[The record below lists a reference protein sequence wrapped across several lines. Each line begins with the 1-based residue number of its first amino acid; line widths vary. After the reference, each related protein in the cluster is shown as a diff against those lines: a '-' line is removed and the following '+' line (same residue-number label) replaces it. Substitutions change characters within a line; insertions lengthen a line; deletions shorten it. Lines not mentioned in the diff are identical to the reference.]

1 MHKKIVMEILRM
13 KKKLRINRFI
23 IIAVLIY
30 FIYTLVSQQQ
40 TLNSYKQEA
49 STYSNQIEEANDKN
63 EELKNVKNNINS
75 TEYIENMA
83 REKLGM
89 YLPNER
95 VYIDIT
101 N

>member
-1 MHKKIVMEILRM
+1 M

-30 FIYTLVSQQQ
+30 FIYTIVSQQQ

>member
-1 MHKKIVMEILRM
+1 MEILRM
-13 KKKLRINRFI
+13 KKKLRINRFF

-30 FIYTLVSQQQ
+30 FIYTLFSQQQ

-49 STYSNQIEEANDKN
+49 STYSNQIEEANEKN
-63 EELKNVKNNINS
+63 DELKNVKNNINS

>member
-1 MHKKIVMEILRM
+1 M
-13 KKKLRINRFI
+13 KKKFRIGRLVVI
-23 IIAVLIY
+23 LVLLY
-30 FIYTLVSQQQ
+30 FIYVCVTQQQ
-40 TLNSYKQEA
+40 TMASYEK
-49 STYSNQIEEANDKN
+49 EANLYKENIEDAEKQRAKL
-63 EELKNVKNNINS
+63 ENVKENIDS
-75 TEYIENMA
+75 TEYIEDVA

>member
-1 MHKKIVMEILRM
+1 M

-89 YLPNER
+89 YLPKER

>member
-1 MHKKIVMEILRM
+1 M

-75 TEYIENMA
+75 TEYIENMV
-83 REKLGM
+83 REKLGL

>member
-1 MHKKIVMEILRM
+1 M
-13 KKKLRINRFI
+13 KKKLKINRFI

-30 FIYTLVSQQQ
+30 FICTLFSQQQ
-40 TLNSYKQEA
+40 TLNSYKSEA
-49 STYSNQIEEANDKN
+49 EIYRAQIETAN
-63 EELKNVKNNINS
+63 EETVALKNIKNNINS
-75 TEYIENMA
+75 TEYIENVA

>member
-1 MHKKIVMEILRM
+1 M
-13 KKKLRINRFI
+13 KKKLKINRFI
-23 IIAVLIY
+23 VIAVLIY
-30 FIYTLVSQQQ
+30 FIYTIFSQQQ
-40 TLNSYKQEA
+40 TLSSYEQEA
-49 STYSNQIEEANDKN
+49 TMYNNQIEEANEKN
-63 EELKNVKNNINS
+63 TELKDIKNNINS

-95 VYIDIT
+95 VYIDVT

>member
-1 MHKKIVMEILRM
+1 M
-13 KKKLRINRFI
+13 KKKIKINRLI
-23 IIAVLIY
+23 IIAVIGY
-30 FIYTLVSQQQ
+30 FVYVCLMQQQ
-40 TLNSYKQEA
+40 TMDSYDKEA
-49 STYSNQIEEANDKN
+49 TEYQNQIVEAQAEN
-63 EELKNVKNNINS
+63 EKLQYIKSNIDS
-75 TEYIENMA
+75 TEYIEEVA

>member
-1 MHKKIVMEILRM
+1 M

-30 FIYTLVSQQQ
+30 FIYTLFSQQQ

-49 STYSNQIEEANDKN
+49 STYSNQIEEANEKN
-63 EELKNVKNNINS
+63 DELKTVKNNINS

-89 YLPNER
+89 YLPNE
-95 VYIDIT
+95 
-101 N
+101 

>member
-1 MHKKIVMEILRM
+1 M
-13 KKKLRINRFI
+13 KKKLKISRFI

-30 FIYTLVSQQQ
+30 FAFTIFSQQQ
-40 TLNSYKQEA
+40 TLNSYEKEA
-49 STYSNQIEEANDKN
+49 SSYENQINEMKENTNDLQN
-63 EELKNVKNNINS
+63 IKNNINS
-75 TEYIENMA
+75 TEYIEDIA

-101 N
+101 K

>member
-1 MHKKIVMEILRM
+1 M

-23 IIAVLIY
+23 IIAVTIY
-30 FIYTLVSQQQ
+30 FVCTIISQQH
-40 TLNSYKQEA
+40 TLSSYEKEA
-49 STYSNQIEEANDKN
+49 ATYETKIDQAKEET

-75 TEYIENMA
+75 TEYIENVA

-95 VYIDIT
+95 VYIDI
-101 N
+101 NN

>member
-1 MHKKIVMEILRM
+1 MKKI
-13 KKKLRINRFI
+13 LRINRFI

>member
-1 MHKKIVMEILRM
+1 M

-49 STYSNQIEEANDKN
+49 STYSNQLEEANDKN

>member
-1 MHKKIVMEILRM
+1 M
-13 KKKLRINRFI
+13 KKKLKINRLI
-23 IIAVLIY
+23 IIAVILY
-30 FIYTLVSQQQ
+30 FVYVIISQQQ

-49 STYSNQIEEANDKN
+49 ATYENQINTAN
-63 EELKNVKNNINS
+63 EETTQLKEIKNNINS
-75 TEYIENMA
+75 TEYIENIA

-101 N
+101 K

>member
-1 MHKKIVMEILRM
+1 M

-30 FIYTLVSQQQ
+30 FIYTLFSQQK
-40 TLNSYKQEA
+40 TLNSYKQDA
-49 STYSNQIEEANDKN
+49 STYSNQIEEANEKN
-63 EELKNVKNNINS
+63 DELKNVKNNINS

>member
-1 MHKKIVMEILRM
+1 M

-89 YLPNER
+89 YLPNVR

>member
-1 MHKKIVMEILRM
+1 M
-13 KKKLRINRFI
+13 KKKLKINRFV

-30 FIYTLVSQQQ
+30 FVYVCISQQQ
-40 TLNSYKQEA
+40 TLDEYAKQS
-49 STYSNQIEEANDKN
+49 STYQNQIVEAKEKN
-63 EELKNVKNNINS
+63 EELQYTKSNINS
-75 TEYIENMA
+75 TEYIENVA

-95 VYIDIT
+95 VYIDII

>member
-1 MHKKIVMEILRM
+1 MG
-13 KKKLRINRFI
+13 FI
-23 IIAVLIY
+23 
-30 FIYTLVSQQQ
+30 T
-40 TLNSYKQEA
+40 NSYKQEA

>member
-1 MHKKIVMEILRM
+1 M
-13 KKKLRINRFI
+13 KKRLRINRFVI
-23 IIAVLIY
+23 IGVLLY
-30 FIYTLVSQQQ
+30 FIYVCVTQQQ
-40 TLNSYKQEA
+40 SMAMYEREAENYKEKI
-49 STYSNQIEEANDKN
+49 STAQKENEKLQYIKN
-63 EELKNVKNNINS
+63 HVDS
-75 TEYIENMA
+75 TEYIEDVA

>member
-1 MHKKIVMEILRM
+1 M
-13 KKKLRINRFI
+13 KKKLKINRFI
-23 IIAVLIY
+23 IIAVIIY
-30 FIYTLVSQQQ
+30 FIYTIISQQH
-40 TLNSYKQEA
+40 TLNSYEKEA
-49 STYSNQIEEANDKN
+49 TVYKSQINQAKEETT
-63 EELKNVKNNINS
+63 ELKDIKNNINS
-75 TEYIENMA
+75 TEYIENIA

>member
-1 MHKKIVMEILRM
+1 M

-30 FIYTLVSQQQ
+30 FIYTLFSQQQ

-49 STYSNQIEEANDKN
+49 STYSNQIEEANEKN
-63 EELKNVKNNINS
+63 DELKTLKNNINS

>member
-1 MHKKIVMEILRM
+1 M

-49 STYSNQIEEANDKN
+49 STYSNQIEEANEKN
-63 EELKNVKNNINS
+63 EDLKNVKNNINS

>member
-1 MHKKIVMEILRM
+1 M
-13 KKKLRINRFI
+13 KKKLKINRFI
-23 IIAVLIY
+23 IIAVIIY
-30 FIYTLVSQQQ
+30 FICTIISQQQ
-40 TLNSYKQEA
+40 TLNSYEKEA
-49 STYSNQIEEANDKN
+49 TVYESQINKAEEETA
-63 EELKNVKNNINS
+63 ELKDIKNNINS
-75 TEYIENMA
+75 TEYIENIA

>member
-1 MHKKIVMEILRM
+1 M
-13 KKKLRINRFI
+13 KKKLRINRFVI
-23 IIAVLIY
+23 IGVVLY
-30 FIYTLVSQQQ
+30 FIYVCITQQQ
-40 TLNSYKQEA
+40 SMALYEREA
-49 STYSNQIEEANDKN
+49 EEFN
-63 EELKNVKNNINS
+63 EEIVTAKKEYEKLQYIRNNVDS
-75 TEYIENMA
+75 TEYIEDVA